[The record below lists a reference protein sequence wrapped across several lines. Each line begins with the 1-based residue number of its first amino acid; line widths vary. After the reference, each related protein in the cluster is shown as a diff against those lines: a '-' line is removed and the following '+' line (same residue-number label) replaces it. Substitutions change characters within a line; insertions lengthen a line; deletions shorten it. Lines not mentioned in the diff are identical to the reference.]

1 VFASFEENLSRQSAH
16 IFIFQQC
23 HQSNFNF
30 SEEKME
36 DRITIVGV
44 RFDGMGRVYSFDPK
58 GAVYEAGD
66 IVIVESEHNIDSAKI
81 VFGNR
86 EIDRSTL
93 QKPLKSIIRKASKAD
108 LEVMEQ
114 YTQREKS
121 SFSIFEQ
128 KVREHKLPM
137 EPVKARSTFDGK
149 KMVFYFLAENRVDFR
164 ELVKDLA
171 QQFRFRVELMQINA
185 RSEAQMFGG
194 MGLCG
199 RPFCCSSHLSEFPKI
214 TLKLAK
220 GQNLS
225 LNSEKISG
233 ACGRLMCCLSYE
245 EDAYS
250 HLRRVTPQMGEIVRT
265 SQGRGSVTENN
276 MMSGIVKVAL
286 ERNPAAPQP
295 FHRREVERLHPR
307 SGNE

>member
-1 VFASFEENLSRQSAH
+1 
-16 IFIFQQC
+16 
-23 HQSNFNF
+23 
-30 SEEKME
+30 ME
-36 DRITIVGV
+36 DKVTIVGV
-44 RFDGMGRVYSFDPK
+44 RFDGAGRVYSFDPQDV
-58 GAVYEAGD
+58 VYAQGD
-66 IVIVESEHNIDSAKI
+66 DVIVESEHNIDMAKI

-86 EIDRSTL
+86 EVERSTL
-93 QKPLKSIIRKASKAD
+93 LKPLKNVIRKADAVD
-108 LEVMEQ
+108 LETMTR
-114 YTQREKS
+114 YAQREKS
-121 SFSIFEQ
+121 AFRIFVQ
-128 KVREHKLPM
+128 KIGEHKLPM

-171 QQFRFRVELMQINA
+171 QQFRFRVELLQINA

-194 MGLCG
+194 LGLCG
-199 RPFCCSSHLSEFPKI
+199 RAFCCSSHLSEFPKI

-245 EDAYS
+245 EDAYR
-250 HLRRVTPQMGEIVRT
+250 HLRRVTPAVGEPVKT
-265 SQGRGSVTENN
+265 AQGRGVVTDNN
-276 MMSGIVKVAL
+276 MLSGIVKVAL

-295 FHRREVERLHPR
+295 FHRREVERLQPR
-307 SGNE
+307 REEN

>member
-1 VFASFEENLSRQSAH
+1 MQD
-16 IFIFQQC
+16 
-23 HQSNFNF
+23 
-30 SEEKME
+30 K
-36 DRITIVGV
+36 ITIVGI
-44 RFDGMGRVYSFDPK
+44 RFDGAGRVYSFDPR
-58 GAVYEAGD
+58 GNTYESGD
-66 IVIVESEHNIDSAKI
+66 MVIVESEHNIDMAKI

-86 EIDRSTL
+86 EVDRSTL
-93 QKPLKSIIRKASKAD
+93 LKPLKNVIRKASAAD
-108 LEVMEQ
+108 LEVMAQ
-114 YTQREKS
+114 YARREKE
-121 SFSIFEQ
+121 SFAIFEQ
-128 KVREHKLPM
+128 KVKAHNLPM

-245 EDAYS
+245 EDAYR
-250 HLRRVTPQMGEIVRT
+250 HLRKVTPQAGEIVRT
-265 SQGRGSVTENN
+265 AQGRGTVTENN

-295 FHRREVERLHPR
+295 FHRREVERIQPR
-307 SGNE
+307 RDENLCE